1 MEATPPP
8 RSDAR
13 ARHDLAETAWWLKG
27 LLIAF
32 ALAGLASLV
41 SNSIQLAFFLRGSWT
56 PQQAEANDARQDLV
70 SVIAICLY
78 LVTVIAF
85 ARWVL
90 LANRH
95 VRTLGAEGLTQTPW
109 KATGFFFV
117 PVVNLF
123 LPYRGM
129 RELWQASHHPSG
141 WKESPVPVLLP
152 VWWGFWLVT
161 NLFGRIGKLLN
172 DKMDD
177 LPSGILATQVQL
189 VQNTLM
195 VVLGVLACIVVT
207 RITAAQLRSVGLAS
221 AASASE

>member
-8 RSDAR
+8 LSAAR
-13 ARHDLAETAWWLKG
+13 ARHDLAETTWWLKG

-32 ALAGLASLV
+32 AVAGLASLV
-41 SNSIQLAFFLRGSWT
+41 SNSMQLALFLRGSWT
-56 PQQAEANDARQDLV
+56 PQQGEANDARQDLV
-70 SVIAICLY
+70 NVIGICVY

-141 WKESPVPVLLP
+141 WKEGQVPVLLP

-161 NLFGRIGKLLN
+161 NLFGRIGKFMN
-172 DKMDD
+172 DQMDD

-195 VVLGVLACIVVT
+195 IILGVLACLVVT
-207 RITAAQLRSVGLAS
+207 RITAAQLRPAGQAE
-221 AASASE
+221 AERTPE